1 MVAGGRHGRVDQ
13 RHADRHA
20 RRATADKRERRRY
33 PARNNHDVL
42 RELHLILKDR
52 SVGLAIEPTV
62 EGPFLL
68 RARAHPNADASVKN
82 LRISFQLER
91 TMRHCDVLADSRDKR
106 ALGLAVNWIEV
117 AL

>member
-1 MVAGGRHGRVDQ
+1 MAEWTSDTQTVTPAG
-13 RHADRHA
+13 
-20 RRATADKRERRRY
+20 RRLINVERRRY

-52 SVGLAIEPTV
+52 SVEFAIEPTV

-91 TMRHCDVLADSRDKR
+91 TMRPCDVLADSRDKR